1 MDADVPSVASPVHG
15 RIVALL
21 EARNVSYR
29 AVHHEPTTT
38 SEASALARGESIA
51 VGGKAILMKVDAE
64 FRIFVLSAALKIDS
78 KKIKEHFGAKKIR
91 FATAE
96 ELMEKTG
103 LVPGSLPPFGPPI
116 FDIPLYVD
124 SSVFAN
130 AIVAFNAGS
139 LTDSL
144 IIAVDAYASLA
155 APVIFD
161 FAAAP

>member
-1 MDADVPSVASPVHG
+1 MDADVSNDHSPIYT
-15 RIVALL
+15 RIIALL
-21 EARNVSYR
+21 DERKIVYR
-29 AVHHEPTTT
+29 AVHHEPTLT

-64 FRIFVLSAALKIDS
+64 FMIFVLSAALKIDS
-78 KKIKEHFGAKKIR
+78 KRIKDHFGAKKIR

-103 LVPGSLPPFGPPI
+103 LVPGSLPPFGKPV

-124 SSVFAN
+124 TSVLDN
-130 AIVAFNAGS
+130 SIIAFNAGS

-144 IIAVDAYASLA
+144 IIATEDYAALTQPAVFEFSA
-155 APVIFD
+155 SA
-161 FAAAP
+161 

>member
-1 MDADVPSVASPVHG
+1 MDVFVPVLTPFVYD
-15 RIVALL
+15 RIVSLL
-21 EARNVSYR
+21 TERTIAFR

-64 FRIFVLSAALKIDS
+64 FRIFVLSAALKVDS
-78 KKIKEHFGAKKIR
+78 KKIKDHFGAKKIR

-96 ELMEKTG
+96 ELLEKTG

-124 SSVFAN
+124 SSVLAN
-130 AIVAFNAGS
+130 SIIAFNAGS

-144 IIAVDAYASLA
+144 ILPVPEYMSVALPAV
-155 APVIFD
+155 FD
-161 FAAAP
+161 FSVPA

>member
-1 MDADVPSVASPVHG
+1 MDAHVQVLNTPVYD
-15 RIVALL
+15 RVIALL
-21 EARNVSYR
+21 TERKIAFR

-38 SEASALARGESIA
+38 SEASALARGESIV
-51 VGGKAILMKVDAE
+51 VGGKAILMKVDAD

-78 KKIKEHFGAKKIR
+78 KKIKDHFGAKKIR

-96 ELMEKTG
+96 ELLERTG

-116 FDIPLYVD
+116 FDIPLCVD
-124 SSVFAN
+124 SSVLAN

-144 IIAVDAYASLA
+144 IISTTEYAA
-155 APVIFD
+155 
-161 FAAAP
+161 AAAPLVFGFSVPV